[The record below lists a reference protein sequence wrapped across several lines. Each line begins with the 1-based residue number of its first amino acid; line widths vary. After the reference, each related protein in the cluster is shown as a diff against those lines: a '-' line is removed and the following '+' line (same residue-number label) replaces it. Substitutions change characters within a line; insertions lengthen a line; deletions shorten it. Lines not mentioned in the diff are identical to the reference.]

1 MYHCTCRVSLQMSL
15 DVMLEKRDEEKYGSK
30 KWIEMVDR
38 GGLFKVNNETFSFF
52 IELEMKL
59 RYHLLHIFTE
69 NADTQKGSIIS
80 SLMDDDS
87 ILFSWIF
94 ISRELDENDSKELL
108 HQVIE
113 MWLTIR
119 GYSTAGA
126 WMEHY
131 KQIKKDVIQGKH
143 ALRKDLAR
151 KDNEDK

>member
-1 MYHCTCRVSLQMSL
+1 
-15 DVMLEKRDEEKYGSK
+15 
-30 KWIEMVDR
+30 
-38 GGLFKVNNETFSFF
+38 
-52 IELEMKL
+52 
-59 RYHLLHIFTE
+59 
-69 NADTQKGSIIS
+69 
-80 SLMDDDS
+80 MDDDS

-94 ISRELDENDSKELL
+94 VSRELDENDSKELL

-126 WMEHY
+126 HY
-131 KQIKKDVIQGKH
+131 KQIKKDIIQGKH